1 MEKSLIEIISELS
14 DINVSEIN
22 LTSKFS
28 ELEFD
33 YLDMAELIQ
42 TVEGKL
48 RIDIN
53 NDMFYVETVNELIE
67 LINKSVS
74 TKN

>member
-1 MEKSLIEIISELS
+1 MEKLVIEIISELS

-28 ELEFD
+28 ELNFD
-33 YLDMAELIQ
+33 YLDIAELIQ
-42 TVEGKL
+42 TIEDKL

-53 NDMFYVETVNELIE
+53 NDMFYIETVNDLIE
-67 LINKSVS
+67 LIN
-74 TKN
+74 NRM